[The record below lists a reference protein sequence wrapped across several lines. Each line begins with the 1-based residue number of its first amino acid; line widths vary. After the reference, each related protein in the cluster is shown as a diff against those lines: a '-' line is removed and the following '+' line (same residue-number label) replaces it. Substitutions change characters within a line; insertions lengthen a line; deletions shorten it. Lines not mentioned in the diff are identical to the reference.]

1 MIEEY
6 EMALIVVNKGYLD
19 ILTFISLKT
28 KSEENMLPVRTK
40 GTFLYHILS
49 KSPQYT
55 QKNPR
60 LVIILIQ
67 VQHSLP

>member
-6 EMALIVVNKGYLD
+6 EMALIVVNEGCLD

-49 KSPQYT
+49 KSPQ
-55 QKNPR
+55 KNPR